1 MSLLDSHCHLDRF
14 FQDGSLDGVLDRARV
29 AGVDRVVVIGT
40 EPGDWT
46 IYRELAATRP
56 ETIAYAV
63 GLHPNEVGEGWEK
76 SVAELANY
84 LVGKHV
90 PVAVGEIGLD
100 YFRLPKD
107 EAQAAPRKA
116 LQKAAFAS
124 QLGMA
129 KNAGLPVVIHCR
141 TSFTDCVR
149 MIDESGI
156 DWNKV
161 VFHCF
166 SEGPEE
172 IRCLRERGGRASF
185 TGIVTY
191 GNAENVRQAALA
203 QGLDALM
210 LETDC
215 PYLSPE
221 PHRGQPNEPAH
232 LLHTAMFC
240 AELFETDLATL
251 ACLTTRNAEAFYGL
265 DQEA

>member
-1 MSLLDSHCHLDRF
+1 M
-14 FQDGSLDGVLDRARV
+14 DGVLDRARV
-29 AGVDRVVVIGT
+29 AGVDRVVAIGT
-40 EPGDWT
+40 EPEDWK

-63 GLHPNEVGEGWEK
+63 GLHPNEVEDDWEK
-76 SVAELANY
+76 NVAGLANY
-84 LVGKHV
+84 LSGKHA

-116 LQKAAFAS
+116 LQKA
-124 QLGMA
+124 

-141 TSFTDCVR
+141 TSFVDCAR

-185 TGIVTY
+185 TGIITY

-203 QGLDALM
+203 QGMDALM

-240 AELFETDLATL
+240 ADLFETDLATL